1 MATAIPY
8 RCDHALPGCPG
19 GSLAAHP
26 EDDMIEEERGRIEYE
41 ENGSSGPTLVLVPGS
56 CSTGAAWRP
65 VMKVL
70 DGKFRFV
77 TTSLLGY
84 GATAERRREGDSSV
98 LREAEALEAVI
109 AKAGS
114 NVHLVGHSF
123 GGAVALIAAMR
134 KRAPIASLTVL
145 EAPLPS
151 LLSHCGED
159 AHYRAFRDMTDAY
172 FAAWRNGDR
181 EAIRTMIDFYGGEGT
196 YASWPERVRAYAVE
210 TTPVNMLD
218 WACAYD
224 EPLSPE
230 MLAAVDV
237 PVSVAVGAQSH
248 PAICRANGLVAMSI
262 GGATFKTIGGA
273 AHFMI
278 STHPGQVAELI
289 AETVSRKEKPC
300 LAPAANGAAQPAANC
315 CQ

>member
-1 MATAIPY
+1 
-8 RCDHALPGCPG
+8 
-19 GSLAAHP
+19 
-26 EDDMIEEERGRIEYE
+26 MIEEARGRIEYE
-41 ENGSSGPTLVLVPGS
+41 EHGASGPTLVLVPGS

-65 VMKVL
+65 VMKAL

-84 GATAERRREGDSSV
+84 GATAERRTASDASV
-98 LREAEALEAVI
+98 LREAEVLEAVI
-109 AKAGS
+109 AKAGGE
-114 NVHLVGHSF
+114 VHLVGHSF
-123 GGAVALIAAMR
+123 GGAVALIVAMR
-134 KRAPIASLTVL
+134 KRVPIASLTVL

-159 AHYRAFRDMTDAY
+159 EHYRAFREMTDAY
-172 FAAWRNGDR
+172 FAAWGGGDR

-196 YASWPERVRAYAVE
+196 YASWPDRVRAYAVE
-210 TTPVNMLD
+210 TTPVNMRD
-218 WACAYD
+218 WANAYD
-224 EPLSPE
+224 ESLSPE
-230 MLAAVDV
+230 MLAAIGV

-262 GGATFKTIGGA
+262 EDATFKTIGGA

-289 AETVSRKEKPC
+289 AETVARAGAPS
-300 LAPAANGAAQPAANC
+300 LATSSIAPQPAGGC
-315 CQ
+315 CCR

>member
-1 MATAIPY
+1 
-8 RCDHALPGCPG
+8 
-19 GSLAAHP
+19 
-26 EDDMIEEERGRIEYE
+26 MIEEARGRIEYE
-41 ENGSSGPTLVLVPGS
+41 EQGSGPALVMVPGS

-65 VMKVL
+65 VMKAL
-70 DGKFRFV
+70 GDNFRFV

-84 GATAERRREGDSSV
+84 GATAERRTDSDPSV
-98 LREAEALEAVI
+98 LHEAEVLEAVI
-109 AKAGS
+109 ARAGG

-134 KRAPIASLTVL
+134 KRVPIASLTVL

-151 LLSHCGED
+151 LLNHCRED
-159 AHYRAFRDMTDAY
+159 THYRAFRDMTDAY
-172 FAAWRNGDR
+172 FAAWRSGDR

-196 YASWPERVRAYAVE
+196 YASWPERVRGYAVE

-230 MLAAVDV
+230 MLAAIDV

-262 GGATFKTIGGA
+262 KDATFKTIGGA
-273 AHFMI
+273 SHFMI
-278 STHPGQVAELI
+278 STHPVQVAELI
-289 AETVSRKEKPC
+289 AKNVANAEQHRRPGAFETAEPQQPC
-300 LAPAANGAAQPAANC
+300 GTC
-315 CQ
+315 CCE

>member
-1 MATAIPY
+1 
-8 RCDHALPGCPG
+8 
-19 GSLAAHP
+19 
-26 EDDMIEEERGRIEYE
+26 MIEDERGRIEYE
-41 ENGSSGPTLVLVPGS
+41 EHGSSGPTLVLVPGS

-70 DGKFRFV
+70 DGRFRFV

-84 GATAERRREGDSSV
+84 GATAERRTDDDPSV
-98 LREAEALEAVI
+98 LREAEMLEEVI
-109 AKAGS
+109 GRAGGS
-114 NVHLVGHSF
+114 VHLVGHSF
-123 GGAVALIAAMR
+123 GGAVALIVATR
-134 KRAPIASLTVL
+134 KRVPIASLTVL

-151 LLSHCGED
+151 LLGHFRED
-159 AHYRAFRDMTDAY
+159 GHYRAFRDMTDAY
-172 FAAWRNGDR
+172 FAAWRGGDR

-224 EPLSPE
+224 EMFSPKLLS
-230 MLAAVDV
+230 AIDV

-262 GGATFKTIGGA
+262 EGATFRTIAGA

-278 STHPGQVAELI
+278 STHPVQVAELI
-289 AETVSRKEKPC
+289 EANVKAAETPGPAGARPAAANENT
-300 LAPAANGAAQPAANC
+300 APAAAC
-315 CQ
+315 CR